1 VTVTAIDKRRRSR
14 RATAAETRRA
24 VGYIR
29 ISALMGRTQGEDL
42 LSDEIQRERVEAWA
56 RFRGVDVVG
65 WYVDLDVSGRKGV
78 KRPEFDRMLADAKA
92 GAFDT
97 VVVYRLS
104 RFARIVAGAL
114 QALDD
119 LEGHGVTLV
128 SVSEDLDTST
138 STGKP
143 LRTVLLA
150 MDEFQSDLI
159 GESWRHVHANR
170 RARGIAQV
178 NRMFGYET
186 NGTVIVG
193 VNEGEAEALRSAF
206 ELRARGGSTSQVAK
220 LLHDAGFKSKRS
232 GSPFIAGNVLRG
244 MLRNPVYAGL
254 VPQSDGSLIDGQHPA
269 IVSRDLFDRVQAT
282 WRRTTTLTR
291 TGGRG
296 GSLSG
301 LLVCSGCGRK
311 LTSEG
316 RRYRCKAKENGHE
329 CACPVA
335 IDARGAEAIVEAA
348 FWGRFDLRRM
358 PNNGKV
364 ATRRRKLSSL
374 AKRVSECRRRADE
387 LTRALDTLADDRF
400 VVGTIDAA
408 EYQRQ
413 HDRFVGDR
421 QRLLEEAAELEAE
434 ASADRTVDM
443 TVRDVWEKLDAQT
456 RRRIMRPWVAR
467 VTVAPAGARG
477 RHATPLRDRL
487 RVEWAG

>member
-1 VTVTAIDKRRRSR
+1 MTVTAIDKRRRRSR
-14 RATAAETRRA
+14 RAPAVETRRA

-56 RFRGVDVVG
+56 RFRGVDVTG

-78 KRPEFDRMLADAKA
+78 KRPEFDRMMADARARK
-92 GAFDT
+92 FDT

-104 RFARIVAGAL
+104 RFARNVGGAL
-114 QALDD
+114 AALDD
-119 LEGHGVTLV
+119 LESQGVTLV

-138 STGKP
+138 ATGKL

-193 VNEGEAEALRSAF
+193 VNEAEAEALRSAF
-206 ELRARGGSTSQVAK
+206 ELRAKGGSTSEVAK
-220 LLHDAGFKSKRS
+220 LLHDAGFRSKRS

-254 VPQSDGSLIDGQHPA
+254 VPQADGSLLEGQHPA
-269 IVSRDLFDRVQAT
+269 VVDRDLFDRVQAT
-282 WRRTTTLTR
+282 WRRTTALTR

-301 LLVCSGCGRK
+301 LLVCSGCGRR

-329 CACPVA
+329 CPSPVA
-335 IDARGAEAIVEAA
+335 VDARGAEAIVEAA
-348 FWGRFDLRRM
+348 FLSRFDADRM
-358 PNNGKV
+358 PNKG
-364 ATRRRKLSSL
+364 RLPRRKTASL
-374 AKRVSECRRRADE
+374 LRKAQEHRRRADE
-387 LTRALDTLADDRF
+387 LTKALDTLADHRF
-400 VVGTIDAA
+400 VKGAIDTD

-413 HDRFVGDR
+413 HNRFLEAR
-421 QRLLEEAAELEAE
+421 QRELDAAAEIEAD
-434 ASADRTVDM
+434 ASTEVSVDLTVLAI
-443 TVRDVWEKLDAQT
+443 WPKIDAQ
-456 RRRIMRPWVAR
+456 RKGRAFRLVIDR
-467 VTVAPAGARG
+467 VTVGRAGGRG
-477 RHATPLRDRL
+477 RHAASLPDRL
-487 RVEWAG
+487 AIEWSG